1 MMANKQRLS
10 PLTKV
15 AAVVF
20 ALLVWQGAAVA
31 VGHKFLLASPLDVA
45 VRLCGIWRE
54 EGFFARVLG
63 SLWHI
68 VKGFLL
74 GLGMGSLLAVA
85 SGRFRIIEI
94 MLAPFMTAAKT
105 VPVASFIVIALIW
118 MRPSALSVF
127 ISFLIVLPVIYSN
140 VLGGI
145 KSIPREMNEMAQ
157 VFRLSMPKRLVYIW
171 LPNIK
176 PYLLSACGA
185 SLGMAWKAGVAAEVI
200 GLASGSLGEALYE
213 AKVYYNTV
221 DLFAWT
227 VVIVLV
233 SVLFEKTV
241 MLALRRGFAALE
253 PSR

>member
-1 MMANKQRLS
+1 MKANNKKIS
-10 PLTKV
+10 WLTR
-15 AAVVF
+15 AAAIVF
-20 ALLVWQGAAVA
+20 ALLVWQGVAMA

-54 EGFFARVLG
+54 EGFFARVFG
-63 SLWHI
+63 SLGHI
-68 VKGFLL
+68 ALGFLL
-74 GLGMGSLLAVA
+74 GLGVGSLLAVV
-85 SGRFRIIEI
+85 SGRFRIVET
-94 MLAPFMTAAKT
+94 MLAPFMTTAKT

-118 MRPSALSVF
+118 LRSSSLSVF
-127 ISFLIVLPVIYSN
+127 ISFLIVLPVIYAN

-157 VFRLSMPKRLVYIW
+157 VFRLSMPRRLVYIW

-233 SVLFEKTV
+233 SVVFERAV
-241 MLALRRGFAALE
+241 MFLLKRGFLAME
-253 PSR
+253 RV